1 MLGMDPDQAFNML
14 EYQTLPKDKIL
25 NYVDYYIA
33 ELKKL

>member
-1 MLGMDPDQAFNML
+1 MDSKQAFDML
-14 EYQTLPKDKIL
+14 EYQTFPKDKIM